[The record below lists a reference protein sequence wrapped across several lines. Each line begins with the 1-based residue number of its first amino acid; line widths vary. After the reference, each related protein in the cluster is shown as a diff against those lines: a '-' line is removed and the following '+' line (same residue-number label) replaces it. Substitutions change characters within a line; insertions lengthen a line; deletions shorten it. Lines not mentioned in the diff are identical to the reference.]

1 MKFDINKVICISLKS
16 HNDKQLKAISEVYK
30 LNFNA
35 LITIKDCSSKI
46 WVEAGGD
53 YVIAFCVKSGDGT
66 PEISDKF
73 CPITKRERDALL
85 KITPI
90 KTPKM
95 PKTTKV
101 VDTKVVDTKADKN
114 VEVSNVTIDD
124 LIPDL
129 DVVLDLDII
138 LEKIS
143 ATGMKSLTKS
153 ELDFL
158 NNLSK

>member
-16 HNDKQLKAISEVYK
+16 HNDQQLKAISEVYK
-30 LNFNA
+30 LDFNA
-35 LITIKDCSSKI
+35 LVTVKGTSPKI

-53 YVIAFCVKSGDGT
+53 YVIAFVNSVGDT
-66 PEISDKF
+66 TVNSIF
-73 CPITKRERDALL
+73 CPITKKEKDALL

-95 PKTTKV
+95 PKATKV
-101 VDTKVVDTKADKN
+101 VDTKVDNT
-114 VEVSNVTIDD
+114 VEVSNVFIED
-124 LIPDL
+124 LIAEF
-129 DVVLDLDII
+129 DVVLDVDTI

-143 ATGMKSLTKS
+143 ATGMKSLTKA

-158 NNLSK
+158 NSLSK

>member
-16 HNDKQLKAISEVYK
+16 HNDQQLKAISEVYK

-101 VDTKVVDTKADKN
+101 VDNKADNN

-124 LIPDL
+124 LIPDS

>member
-16 HNDKQLKAISEVYK
+16 HNDQQLKAISEVYK
-30 LNFNA
+30 LDFNA
-35 LITIKDCSSKI
+35 LVTVKGTSPKI

-53 YVIAFCVKSGDGT
+53 YVIAFVNSVGDT
-66 PEISDKF
+66 TVNSIF
-73 CPITKRERDALL
+73 CPITKREKDALL

-95 PKTTKV
+95 PKATKV
-101 VDTKVVDTKADKN
+101 VDTKVDNT
-114 VEVSNVTIDD
+114 VEVSNVFIED
-124 LIPDL
+124 LIAEF
-129 DVVLDLDII
+129 DVVLDVDTI

-143 ATGMKSLTKS
+143 ATGMKSLTKA

-158 NNLSK
+158 NSLSK

>member
-16 HNDKQLKAISEVYK
+16 HNDQQLKAISEVYK
-30 LNFNA
+30 LDFNA
-35 LITIKDCSSKI
+35 LVTVKGTSPKI

-53 YVIAFCVKSGDGT
+53 YVIAFVNSVGDT
-66 PEISDKF
+66 TVNSIF
-73 CPITKRERDALL
+73 CPITKREKDALL

-95 PKTTKV
+95 PKATRV
-101 VDTKVVDTKADKN
+101 ADTKVDNT
-114 VEVSNVTIDD
+114 VEVSNVFIED
-124 LIPDL
+124 LIAEF
-129 DVVLDLDII
+129 DVVLDVDTI

-143 ATGMKSLTKS
+143 ATGMKSLTKA

-158 NNLSK
+158 NSLSK

>member
-16 HNDKQLKAISEVYK
+16 HNDQQLKAISEVYK
-30 LNFNA
+30 LDFNA
-35 LITIKDCSSKI
+35 LVTVKGTSAKI

-53 YVIAFCVKSGDGT
+53 YVIAFVNSVGDT
-66 PEISDKF
+66 TVNSIF
-73 CPITKRERDALL
+73 CPITKKEKDALL

-95 PKTTKV
+95 PKATKV
-101 VDTKVVDTKADKN
+101 VDTKVDNT
-114 VEVSNVTIDD
+114 VEVSNVFIED
-124 LIPDL
+124 LIAEF
-129 DVVLDLDII
+129 DVVLDVDTI

-143 ATGMKSLTKS
+143 ATGMKSLTKA

-158 NNLSK
+158 NSLSK

>member
-16 HNDKQLKAISEVYK
+16 HNDQQLKAISEVYK
-30 LNFNA
+30 LDFDG
-35 LITIKDCSSKI
+35 LLKIKECSSKI
-46 WVEAGGD
+46 WVEAGGE
-53 YVIAFCVKSGDGT
+53 YVIAFSVKSGDGT

-73 CPITKRERDALL
+73 CPITKREKDTLL

-95 PKTTKV
+95 PKAPRVENT
-101 VDTKVVDTKADKN
+101 

-124 LIPDL
+124 LIAEF
-129 DVVLDLDII
+129 DVVLDVDTI

-143 ATGMKSLTKS
+143 ATGMKSLTKA

-158 NNLSK
+158 NSLSK